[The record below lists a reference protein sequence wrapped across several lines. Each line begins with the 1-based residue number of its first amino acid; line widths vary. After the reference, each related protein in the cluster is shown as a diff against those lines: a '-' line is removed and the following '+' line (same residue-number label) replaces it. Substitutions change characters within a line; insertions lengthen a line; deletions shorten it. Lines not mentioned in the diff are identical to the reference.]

1 MLKFQIGR
9 LTLKNFLLHWG
20 VSLMVVI
27 LNMYFSNF
35 KIDLFMIL
43 ILSFIPGMFVSILLI
58 ASVKELLKAIKEKE
72 YITLIAMI
80 LFIIFFTKYY
90 FKLWGKMKIN
100 VRKLLLKNILPSILE
115 ITFLKLHTYL
125 TTGKIVPIQSS
136 AIQLFFIFLIT
147 IFIF

>member
-90 FKLWGKMKIN
+90 FKL
-100 VRKLLLKNILPSILE
+100 
-115 ITFLKLHTYL
+115 
-125 TTGKIVPIQSS
+125 
-136 AIQLFFIFLIT
+136 
-147 IFIF
+147 